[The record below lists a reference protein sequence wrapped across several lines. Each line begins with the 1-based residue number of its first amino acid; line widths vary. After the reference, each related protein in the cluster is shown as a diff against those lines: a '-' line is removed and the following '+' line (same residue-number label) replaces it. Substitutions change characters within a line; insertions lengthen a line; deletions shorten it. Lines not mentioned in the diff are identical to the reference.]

1 MKKYLF
7 CLLGTCFIGVANGAE
22 NFTVMG
28 QVCEQVAVASDN
40 SGEVIVRCPASAE
53 LLQKRD
59 GVANSMFLSIAPS
72 DEMLQDTENIYV
84 NIVPN
89 ECGPDTIG
97 YRVLVKNPVIDG
109 EQMYANGFCE

>member
-1 MKKYLF
+1 MKKYLL

-28 QVCEQVAVASDN
+28 QVCEQVAVTSDN

-84 NIVPN
+84 N
-89 ECGPDTIG
+89 
-97 YRVLVKNPVIDG
+97 
-109 EQMYANGFCE
+109 NGRNIFNILPEKQ

>member
-1 MKKYLF
+1 MKKYLL

-28 QVCEQVAVASDN
+28 QVCEQVAVTSDN

-59 GVANSMFLSIAPS
+59 GVANSMFLSITPS